1 MGTAAGFLAP
11 AARVSLRRMTFPP
24 APAIAAVAVGTHL
37 SVGFVRDLYFALR
50 SKQWPTTAGTV
61 IGVDIARSS
70 GLRGSYSAADVGYE
84 YEVRGV
90 RYTSHRIDYA
100 GRGAGPMNAFKYS
113 QRYHEGQAVTVR
125 YDPNE
130 PKRAVI
136 ATGVRPGNFLRLLFG
151 FAVLGFGL
159 LAILES

>member
-1 MGTAAGFLAP
+1 
-11 AARVSLRRMTFPP
+11 MTFPP
-24 APAIAAVAVGTHL
+24 APAIAAIGVGSYL
-37 SVGFVRDLYFALR
+37 SAGFVRDLYFALK
-50 SKQWPTTAGTV
+50 SKQWPTTAGRV
-61 IGVDIARSS
+61 IGVDVARSWM
-70 GLRGSYSAADVGYE
+70 RGSSSTADIGYE

-100 GRGAGPMNAFKYS
+100 GRGAGANAYKFS
-113 QRYHEGQAVTVR
+113 ERYHEGQAVTVR

-151 FAVLGFGL
+151 FGVLWFGL